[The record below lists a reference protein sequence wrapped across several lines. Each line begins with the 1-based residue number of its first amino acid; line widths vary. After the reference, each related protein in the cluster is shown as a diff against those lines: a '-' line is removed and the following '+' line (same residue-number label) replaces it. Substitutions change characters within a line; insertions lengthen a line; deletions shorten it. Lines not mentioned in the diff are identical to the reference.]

1 MDALTHMKNK
11 GAFSKHI
18 EELQKQIDDENE
30 TPEFAIGVFDCDSLK
45 IVNDDYG
52 HYKGDIYLK
61 TATHTICNIFKHS
74 PVFRI
79 GGDEFS
85 VILKNED
92 YRNIDS
98 LLEMFDKAVDDINS
112 SAVQP
117 WEQVWISK
125 GFAVYD
131 PSQDNTVTGVIQR
144 ADRLMYENKRERK
157 KSRNT
162 GMRG

>member
-1 MDALTHMKNK
+1 MKNK

-61 TATHTICNIFKHS
+61 SACQLICKVFDHS

-79 GGDEFS
+79 GGDEFAA
-85 VILKNED
+85 VLQKHD
-92 YRNIDS
+92 
-98 LLEMFDKAVDDINS
+98 FDNMDKLISTFEERRKQVCDTVENK
-112 SAVQP
+112 
-117 WEQVWISK
+117 WEEVHIAM
-125 GFAVYD
+125 GVAVYD
-131 PSQDNTVTGVIQR
+131 PQHDGAVSDTVRR
-144 ADRLMYENKRERK
+144 ADKIMYENKRLDK
-157 KSRNT
+157 AK
-162 GMRG
+162 G

>member
-1 MDALTHMKNK
+1 MKNK

-79 GGDEFS
+79 GGDEF
-85 VILKNED
+85 IAMIPQ
-92 YRNIDS
+92 IDAEYFS
-98 LLEMFDKAVDDINS
+98 ELTDKLRKKGKKIPMAIGAIWQDNAENLETLINSADQLMYNDKAM
-112 SAVQP
+112 
-117 WEQVWISK
+117 
-125 GFAVYD
+125 YY
-131 PSQDNTVTGVIQR
+131 QDNN
-144 ADRLMYENKRERK
+144 DRRH
-157 KSRNT
+157 
-162 GMRG
+162 